1 MPEVL
6 DALGTVDRIDA
17 GADHPVVEGCGF
29 WHLGTRWVDRFG
41 GDELEPV
48 PDL

>member
-17 GADHPVVEGCGF
+17 GADHPVVVVCGF